1 MSKHR
6 LLGSAVLV
14 YAFLTSGALLSVAQG
29 WAGAVNGAL
38 WALYVLGGFGLIYGK
53 GWGRALTLLAAGGS
67 LIAMVVV
74 LIVGGDLELFYFSTV
89 WSLFG
94 LPALAILVSAL
105 LVKLPPSK
113 EVEVSPSTGAA
124 RKPRISQ
131 RARHD
136 IAYISFMV
144 LGLIS
149 LWTSYFV
156 HSEIQAAGGRT
167 GGVDGVLGFLVIIPF
182 GIPLLLALILGP
194 GLSVFLR
201 RDYRLM
207 TLTVLSIALVIALS
221 NLGYR
226 TWPMLLSLYA
236 AVCMTFGLIWFIKYR
251 RHFG

>member
-1 MSKHR
+1 VGKYR

-14 YAFLTSGALLSVAQG
+14 YAFLTSGALLSVALG
-29 WAGAVNGAL
+29 WPEAVNGAL
-38 WALYVLGGFGLIYGK
+38 WLVYVLGGFGLIRGK

-67 LIAMVVV
+67 LIAMVVL
-74 LIVGGDLELFYFSTV
+74 LIVGGVELFYFSTV
-89 WSLFG
+89 WSLGG

-113 EVEVSPSTGAA
+113 EVEVPPPTGAA
-124 RKPRISQ
+124 RMPRISQ

-156 HSEIQAAGGRT
+156 HSEIQAAGGGT

-194 GLSVFLR
+194 GLSVFLW

-221 NLGYR
+221 NLGYK

-236 AVCMTFGLIWFIKYR
+236 AVCMTIGLIWFIKYR
-251 RHFG
+251 RQFG

>member
-1 MSKHR
+1 VGKYR

-14 YAFLTSGALLSVAQG
+14 YALLTSGALLSVALG
-29 WAGAVNGAL
+29 WPGAVNGAL
-38 WALYVLGGFGLIYGK
+38 WLVYVLGGLGLIFGK

-67 LIAMVVV
+67 LIAMVALSIAAGV
-74 LIVGGDLELFYFSTV
+74 ELFYFSTV
-89 WSLFG
+89 WILGG

-105 LVKLPPSK
+105 LVKLPPSQ
-113 EVEVSPSTGAA
+113 EVEVPPPTGAA
-124 RKPRISQ
+124 QAPRISR

-149 LWTSYFV
+149 FWTSYFIY
-156 HSEIQAAGGRT
+156 SEIQAAGGQT

-182 GIPLLLALILGP
+182 GIPLLFALILGP
-194 GLSVFLR
+194 GLSVFLW
-201 RDYRLM
+201 RDFRLM
-207 TLTVLSIALVIALS
+207 TLTVLTIALLIALGD
-221 NLGYR
+221 LGYK

-236 AVCMTFGLIWFIKYR
+236 AGCMTIGTIWFIRYR